1 MGTRSSIRVISKSTD
16 KETGKVYTAKH
27 MLLYNQMDGY
37 PEGHPLDT
45 AKWLST
51 AKVVNGF
58 SLGET
63 ELVFNGA
70 GCLAAQ
76 LVAHYKKGT
85 GGAYLEPLSTRG
97 KSWENYLYDIIVDE
111 DSMQIEI
118 VAFENNT
125 KRPKEIFRGSPAQYV
140 AKYEKVTAE

>member
-37 PEGHPLDT
+37 PEGHTLEA
-45 AKWLST
+45 AKWLASG
-51 AKVVNGF
+51 KVVNGF
-58 SLGET
+58 GLGET

-85 GGAYLEPLSTRG
+85 GGAYLEPLSSRG

-111 DSMQIEI
+111 DTHTLEL
-118 VAFENNT
+118 VAFENCN
-125 KRPKEIFRGSPAQYV
+125 KSRPKEIFRGTPAQFV
-140 AKYEKVTAE
+140 AKYEKVTA